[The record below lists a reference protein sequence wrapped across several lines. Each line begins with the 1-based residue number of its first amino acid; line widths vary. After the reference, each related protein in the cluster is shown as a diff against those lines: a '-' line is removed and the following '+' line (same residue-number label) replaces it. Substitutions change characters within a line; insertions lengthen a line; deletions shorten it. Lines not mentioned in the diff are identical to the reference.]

1 MNTDFILYKNV
12 KLGKDIKIEEYC
24 LIGKPPKGRKE
35 GELKLFIGDKGLIRA
50 HSTIYAGSKIGE
62 SLITGT
68 SVSVRENNIIGN
80 NVTVGTLT
88 VLEVGNKIGNN
99 VRIHSGCFLE
109 MAEISDDVFIGP
121 CVVMTDDLHPP
132 CPRFNDCVGGPK
144 IGKGVSIGANAT
156 ILPGIRIGDFSIIGA
171 GSVVT
176 KNVPKRVV
184 AAGNPARVIKTINEL
199 KCIKGFFKKP
209 YEWRK

>member
-1 MNTDFILYKNV
+1 MKTYFILYQNV
-12 KLGKDIKIEEYC
+12 KLGKNIKIEEFC

-35 GELKLFIGDKGLIRA
+35 GELKLSIGERGLIRA
-50 HSTIYAGSKIGE
+50 HSTIYAGSKIGR

-68 SVSVRENNIIGN
+68 SVTIREHNIIGN
-80 NVTVGTLT
+80 NVTVGTSA

-109 MAEISDDVFIGP
+109 MAEIGDDVFIGP
-121 CVVMTDDLHPP
+121 CAVMTDDLHPP
-132 CPRFNDCVGGPK
+132 CPRFNDCVRGPK

-156 ILPGIRIGDFSIIGA
+156 ILPGVRIGDFSAIGA

-176 KNVPKRVV
+176 RDVPERVV
-184 AAGNPARVIKTINEL
+184 VAGNPARFIKTIAEL
-199 KCIKGFFKKP
+199 KCMKGFFKSP